1 MNLALRSPPKT
12 GLLVGIKIKWVSL
25 TCTCQILSK
34 YRVLSLP
41 EDAQG
46 KVRRPRRGQEGRK
59 ACECRRRRVCSEGAL
74 AFTLLNVEDRD

>member
-1 MNLALRSPPKT
+1 MSLAPCSPPIT

-34 YRVLSLP
+34 YHVLLLP

-46 KVRRPRRGQEGRK
+46 KVRRARRGQEGGK
-59 ACECRRRRVCSEGAL
+59 VCTCR
-74 AFTLLNVEDRD
+74 T